1 MCFLAAS
8 CSCLGSNTDACHRVF
23 RRRWRQRST
32 NEHYRRDLA
41 NDDCGCH
48 DHGAVNDNVNR
59 NNHRGND
66 DNFNAADYRYRSV
79 SGRDRGCGAWPGT

>member
-1 MCFLAAS
+1 M
-8 CSCLGSNTDACHRVF
+8 F

-32 NEHYRRDLA
+32 NEHHRRDLA
-41 NDDCGCH
+41 DDDC
-48 DHGAVNDNVNR
+48 DFYDIRVVNDNVND

-79 SGRDRGCGAWPGT
+79 SRRDRGCGAWTGT